1 MTGDLIVRQF
11 RTGGD
16 RNFGYLAVDAAT
28 RDAFVVDPSY
38 DPASIVRLAN
48 AEGFAIRYVFCTH
61 GHADHT
67 NGNTEMERLTGRKA
81 LLFGDL
87 CPVTGI
93 RVGDGAGFPLGSL
106 TVRVLHTPGHTADS
120 VCLYAG
126 NALFT
131 GDTLF
136 NGKVGG
142 TVSDDAA
149 RLEYDA
155 LHRLLRELPPD
166 TVVYPG
172 HDYGLQPVSTL
183 SAEASS
189 NPFLLQPDF
198 ASFLSLKRNWADY
211 KKAHGIK

>member
-1 MTGDLIVRQF
+1 MQVTQF

-16 RNFGYLAVDAAT
+16 RNFCYLAVDAAT

-38 DPASIVRLAN
+38 DPASIVRHAE
-48 AEGFAIRYVFCTH
+48 AEGGVIRYIFCTH
-61 GHADHT
+61 GHEDHI
-67 NGNTEMERLTGRKA
+67 NGNAEISRLTGIRP
-81 LLFGDL
+81 LLFGDI

-93 RVGDGAGFPLGSL
+93 RVEDGAVFPVGASSL
-106 TVRVLHTPGHTADS
+106 HIIHTPGHTPDS
-120 VCLYAG
+120 ICLFSG

-136 NGKVGG
+136 IGKVGG

-166 TVVYPG
+166 TIVYPG
-172 HDYGLQPVSTL
+172 HDYGLKQFSTL
-183 SAEASS
+183 AAEASS

-198 ASFLSLKRNWADY
+198 ISFLSLKRNWADY

>member
-1 MTGDLIVRQF
+1 MQVRQF

-38 DPASIVRLAN
+38 NPASIVRHAE
-48 AEGFAIRYVFCTH
+48 AEGCHVRYIFCTH
-61 GHADHT
+61 AHEDHI
-67 NGNTEMERLTGRKA
+67 NGNTEIGRLTGIRP
-81 LLFGDL
+81 LLFGDT

-93 RVGDGAGFPLGSL
+93 TVEDGAVFPVGASSL
-106 TVRVLHTPGHTADS
+106 RIIHTPGHTPDS
-120 VCLYAG
+120 ICLFAG

-155 LHRLLRELPPD
+155 LHRLLRVLPPD

-172 HDYGLQPVSTL
+172 HDYGLQPFSTL
-183 SAEASS
+183 AAEVSS